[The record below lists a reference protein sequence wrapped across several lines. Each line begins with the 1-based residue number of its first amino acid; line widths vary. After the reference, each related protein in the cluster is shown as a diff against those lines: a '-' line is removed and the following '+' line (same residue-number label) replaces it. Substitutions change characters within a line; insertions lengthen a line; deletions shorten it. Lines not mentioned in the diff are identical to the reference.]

1 MVRAEIGDGGT
12 LVDVARDEDDLPTAE
27 AIVLRRI
34 GQMEGRAQSTTLT
47 EADYARLCALVA
59 GQVVSTGDEF
69 EDFEV
74 IEIVPPDEPAFVG
87 EETTVEIA

>member
-1 MVRAEIGDGGT
+1 MDGT
-12 LVDVARDEDDLPTAE
+12 HDEDDVPTAE

-34 GQMEGRAQSTTLT
+34 GQMEGLSQETPLT

-74 IEIVPPDEPAFVG
+74 IEIVPPDEPALVG
-87 EETTVEIA
+87 KETTIEIA

>member
-1 MVRAEIGDGGT
+1 V
-12 LVDVARDEDDLPTAE
+12 LVDADRDDDDVPIAE
-27 AIVLRRI
+27 TIVLRRI
-34 GQMEGRAQSTTLT
+34 GQMEGLAQSTLLT
-47 EADYARLCALVA
+47 EVDYARLCSLVA

-74 IEIVPPDEPAFVG
+74 IEIVPPDEPAFVT

>member
-1 MVRAEIGDGGT
+1 M
-12 LVDVARDEDDLPTAE
+12 ARDEDDVPTAE

-34 GQMEGRAQSTTLT
+34 GQMEGLAQATALT
-47 EADYARLCALVA
+47 EADYARLRSLVA

-74 IEIVPPDEPAFVG
+74 IEIVPPDEPALVG